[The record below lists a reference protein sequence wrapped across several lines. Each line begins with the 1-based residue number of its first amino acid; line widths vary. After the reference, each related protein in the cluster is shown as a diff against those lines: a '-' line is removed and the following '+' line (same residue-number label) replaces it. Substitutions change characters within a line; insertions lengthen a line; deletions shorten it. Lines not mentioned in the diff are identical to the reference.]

1 MRKIFFVILIV
12 FGFIAIGCS
21 GKFKENAVEKFKDS
35 GDGTV
40 TDITT
45 RLIWQKSDA
54 KRDWEAANTYCEE
67 LDYANSQ
74 DWRLP
79 SIEELRTIV
88 DLTKSD
94 LTIDPIAFPE
104 TKPSLYWSATTF
116 DANYKNAMVVDFSNG
131 DFHSD
136 EKFFSNYVRCVRQ
149 GQ

>member
-12 FGFIAIGCS
+12 FGFIATGCS
-21 GKFKENAVEKFKDS
+21 GKFKENAVTKFKDS
-35 GDGTV
+35 EDSTV
-40 TDITT
+40 TDIAT

-116 DANYKNAMVVDFSNG
+116 DANYHNAMVVDFSNG
-131 DFHSD
+131 DFYSD
-136 EKFFSNYVRCVRQ
+136 EKTFSNYVRCVRQ